1 MSCNR
6 KSAFEPRK
14 VFPHYEQSQ
23 IQENHKK
30 FECNN
35 CEKCLM
41 LKDELLVGPQIA
53 RLVFGIQ
60 PMSNKKIKIL
70 TLELLDILFRERSN
84 FVL

>member
-35 CEKCLM
+35 CEKLLM
-41 LKDELLVGPQIA
+41 FKDELFIGPQIV
-53 RLVFGIQ
+53 RLVFRIKPITNQ
-60 PMSNKKIKIL
+60 KII
-70 TLELLDILFRERSN
+70 
-84 FVL
+84 